1 MAKQESL
8 LSKIEEWVE
17 DGLISPEQGQ
27 ALRRREGES
36 AMVSVPTRRVKA
48 DEIFVYLGSLVVFL
62 AMAFLVEQ
70 NWRALGSAGRILSVL
85 VPTVAMLALGWRLRG
100 SESAEEAKRLRLRR
114 GAQALWLGGC
124 LLSALFFMVTF
135 HELGLI
141 DWSER
146 GPTDP
151 WVLLSCLLATGV
163 AGVAFVLLPTVTQS
177 ITFHLCGSAVL
188 LTFLGWLDQTLPPLN
203 HFYESLLIL
212 VIGLAAGGLCL
223 ALSEWLRSKGRKD
236 LVGVSRIFGALAVLG
251 FTFIVAT
258 DEYSATWQK
267 ITMEAIAFLA
277 SIAFIAASVKRQ
289 SQAFL
294 YSGAAFLLFVIINVN
309 FEHFADRIGMPIA
322 LLISGVLLIG
332 LGLGTERLS
341 RHIRAPKRNEGP

>member
-8 LSKIEEWVE
+8 LKKIEEWVE
-17 DGLISPEQGQ
+17 DGLISPEQGE
-27 ALRRREGES
+27 ALRRREAED

-62 AMAFLVEQ
+62 ALAFLVGL
-70 NWRALGSAGRILSVL
+70 NWGELESAGRILSML

-100 SESAEEAKRLRLRR
+100 SESARSRR
-114 GAQALWLGGC
+114 GAQALWLGAC
-124 LLSALFFMVTF
+124 LLSVVFFMVTF
-135 HELGLI
+135 YELGLI

-151 WVLLSCLLATGV
+151 WVVVSCLLATGV
-163 AGVAFVLLPTVTQS
+163 AAVAFVLLPTITQS
-177 ITFHLCGSAVL
+177 IAFHLCGSAVL
-188 LTFLGWLDQTLPPLN
+188 FTFLGWLDQALPPLN
-203 HFYESLLIL
+203 HFLENLLIL
-212 VIGLAAGGLCL
+212 VIGLIAGGLCL
-223 ALSEWLRSKGRKD
+223 ALSEWLRTKGRKD
-236 LVGVSRIFGALAVLG
+236 LVGVSRIFGSLAILG
-251 FTFIVAT
+251 FAFILAM
-258 DEYSATWQK
+258 DEYAVTWQK
-267 ITMEAIAFLA
+267 TTMEAIAFLA

-294 YSGAAFLLFVIINVN
+294 YSGAAFLLFLIIYVN

-322 LLISGVLLIG
+322 LLIIGVLLIG

-341 RHIRAPKRNEGP
+341 RRIRHQ